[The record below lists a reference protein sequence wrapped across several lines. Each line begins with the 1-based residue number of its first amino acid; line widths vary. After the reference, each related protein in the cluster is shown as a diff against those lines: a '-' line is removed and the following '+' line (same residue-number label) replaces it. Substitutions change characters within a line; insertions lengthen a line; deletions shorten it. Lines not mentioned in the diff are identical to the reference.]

1 MVVMSRPWLALV
13 FSSTWLK
20 YSLSFL
26 RLVAQIFV
34 STWLKYSLTFT
45 TSIGS
50 AVSTPV
56 ASCMSMAC
64 QGFVI
69 LFFHCNAIFAE
80 LRVAHY
86 RGGGLVTAAHYRGG
100 GLVTVAHY
108 RGGGVLPI
116 RRCDRRHL
124 AHVHAGFRSRTLYD
138 ILHVD
143 LLVAYLR
150 HSLQEGFDLSS
161 IVIMETVEDNGHH
174 RNDKRRG
181 I

>member
-1 MVVMSRPWLALV
+1 
-13 FSSTWLK
+13 
-20 YSLSFL
+20 
-26 RLVAQIFV
+26 
-34 STWLKYSLTFT
+34 
-45 TSIGS
+45 
-50 AVSTPV
+50 
-56 ASCMSMAC
+56 MSMSC
-64 QGFVI
+64 QGFCVSI
-69 LFFHCNAIFAE
+69 FHCNAIFAE
-80 LRVAHY
+80 LRVAHYRGGGLVTVAHY